1 MSGGGMGFIFDPA
14 IKSEASS
21 ALGDIMLQTKQ
32 EMECFVPFA
41 MNPVV
46 FNYTV
51 NEKGT
56 VAELCSCSNQSID
69 TKQLLNEPTTDGTD
83 EQSSSNEA
91 LDNLLREQGFD
102 TKLQDHIR
110 TELKNG
116 TIGLSN
122 NRLPLDT
129 QLSDVTENDV
139 VILDSNSISQS
150 VYSRGI
156 DALSSGSVGVITLAA
171 GVGSRWTQGAGV
183 VKALNPYCSIG
194 GKHRN
199 FIDVHLA
206 KNHKVSAGVGVSI
219 PHVFTTSWM
228 THEPINA
235 YVKSLDKNDSDLIYV
250 SKGTS
255 VGLRMIPM
263 VRDLQF
269 LFEEKRQRLD
279 EQAQKVQDS
288 LHAALIGWA
297 DSNGQGS
304 DYSLNVA
311 KQCLCT

>member
-1 MSGGGMGFIFDPA
+1 MGFIFDPA

-46 FNYTV
+46 FNYTI

-56 VAELCSCSNQSID
+56 VAELCSCSNQSND

-91 LDNLLREQGFD
+91 LDNLLLEQGFD

-139 VILDSNSISQS
+139 VILDCNSISQS

-206 KNHKVSAGVGVSI
+206 KNQKVSAGVGMSI

-235 YVKSLDKNDSDLIYV
+235 YVESLDKNDSDLIYV